1 MVKKEIKTLK
11 PWDSVAMA
19 VGEEEEE
26 GDAEEAVMV
35 RGDGTEA
42 GFLSLKEKLGNRGV
56 VKLRNESERAGV
68 IWLKEDEKGSDL
80 TWVAVV
86 AYNAMPASLIFALVR
101 DCV

>member
-26 GDAEEAVMV
+26 EGDAEEAVMV
-35 RGDGTEA
+35 RGDGTEV

-56 VKLRNESERAGV
+56 VKLRNESDGAGV

-86 AYNAMPASLIFALVR
+86 AYNAMPASQPDL
-101 DCV
+101 CTST